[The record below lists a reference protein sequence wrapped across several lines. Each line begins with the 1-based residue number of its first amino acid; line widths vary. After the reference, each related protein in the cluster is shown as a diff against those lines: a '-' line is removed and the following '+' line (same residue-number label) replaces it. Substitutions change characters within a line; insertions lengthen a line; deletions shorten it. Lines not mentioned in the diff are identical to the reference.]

1 MRVVFNFNGPNKW
14 EKINFNSIVAVK
26 ISAVFEF
33 NSTNSSSADS
43 NHFIGRKCCGKKKL
57 RKLRDFP
64 GNFNIK
70 SCGH

>member
-14 EKINFNSIVAVK
+14 EKMNFNSIVAVK

-43 NHFIGRKCCGKKKL
+43 KPLYRQKLL
-57 RKLRDFP
+57 RKEKVAKIARFSWQL
-64 GNFNIK
+64 
-70 SCGH
+70 

>member
-43 NHFIGRKCCGKKKL
+43 KALYRQKML
-57 RKLRDFP
+57 RKEKVAKIARFSWQL
-64 GNFNIK
+64 
-70 SCGH
+70 